1 MKKNIVIGVLSLL
14 VVILLGFIVYNYK
27 FKSPNT
33 GNSNTNTN
41 TNSNTDN
48 NNIKSLKDYPAN
60 DDENVKT
67 YYLEDLVKDSK
78 VDLNTNFIN
87 KSYTTSNGIK
97 YNLSCTVFTE
107 EKVSENYVSCDNVKI
122 NIDGFNVFLDY
133 SPNSDGCGNA
143 SYLLLNNDYLI
154 NQESSGCGEGGPI
167 TVYKKDGS
175 KVLEEKYSEY
185 MYNNI
190 GQLKVK
196 NNVLYYL
203 TYPDWNSDK
212 LYFTSYDLNTNE
224 KNVIETI
231 NARPSGGKN

>member
-122 NIDGFNVFLDY
+122 NIDGFYVFL
-133 SPNSDGCGNA
+133 
-143 SYLLLNNDYLI
+143 I
-154 NQESSGCGEGGPI
+154 FSS
-167 TVYKKDGS
+167 
-175 KVLEEKYSEY
+175 
-185 MYNNI
+185 
-190 GQLKVK
+190 
-196 NNVLYYL
+196 
-203 TYPDWNSDK
+203 
-212 LYFTSYDLNTNE
+212 
-224 KNVIETI
+224 
-231 NARPSGGKN
+231 